1 MKRSLRICAT
11 MLAVLLLIGGAGGFS
26 STVSVRAADNGALR
40 TWAGTP
46 IVHHV
51 GGYDTAVRTLHTLV
65 YDFLAPDIGSYASD
79 ANFAYTGTPV
89 LKDARLTVPDGKTAA
104 IGSGVF
110 LGDDYALEKG
120 YVSFDLCLKN
130 GAVTL
135 GLRNAKKATVP
146 TNRGV
151 WFRFDN
157 AGFVTVTEKTSGL
170 AVQVPF
176 TTDLSSGAKTITA
189 YEDRSALR
197 LVCGE
202 SAILTVEYPDR
213 THLRVLDGTGRL
225 LGETDKSDVDEAG
238 YFTLY
243 MEALGEGSYIDNVIF
258 THVSEEKKTAEPQT
272 ETRRIDYSTWTATD
286 ALGRTTADNGTAG
299 DSNENRYVGLFYF
312 LCWVGAGQHVQDNTK
327 LYLDGGIDG
336 VKEFFASG
344 RGGEAYWAEPYFG
357 YYRNTDSWVYRK
369 HAYMLKAAGVDFIFL
384 DISNEEVFVN
394 GHMTLFDTWLRM
406 RREGIDTPQIVF
418 FCGDSPAT
426 FASHIQKLYTTVYS
440 DENWDTYKELFF
452 LWEGKP
458 LIFGNTGSL
467 NATQLRTLNKKFTVR
482 GSWAWVNQNNY
493 WPWLQE
499 YRMSRQNAVKMENGG
514 WGRSADGRLESLSVA
529 LGHHAT
535 TSKGRS
541 FANGRQPDNRLND
554 YEFSSI
560 ERAGQ
565 GLGFSAQFEAAMALI
580 GKKIPAEDPFVL
592 MITGWNEWIAG
603 CFRDTGNFCN
613 GTADYR
619 YVDNFNAEFSRDA
632 EPMRNRDGYG
642 FGDNYYYQMS
652 DYIRRFKGISATP
665 TADHQTTVDIYD
677 LGTWA
682 DIKQTYMDSIGDVE
696 HRNSISYDA
705 DFRYINGSGRN
716 DFAYA
721 QMSQDEDNLYFLVK
735 CAQDIIVDNGAN
747 WMNLYLDTDGDATNG
762 WAGFDF
768 LINRD
773 RDSFAVTVDRIS
785 GTDMQYETVG
795 GAYYA
800 VQGQYMTVRLPKQL
814 LGLSGKVAAL
824 NFKWADNSVDP
835 AAEGVKDVMGFMDL
849 GDTAPDDRFTFR
861 YLCEEYTTAPER
873 AVTFDTANRTVSL
886 PTAQAVQTGVSY
898 ETKLVDRTVNTLF
911 DMERE
916 RAGSFIDSTSLAAY
930 FQHGIGTSTSQ
941 AQIFKGKS
949 GNFLRLTGYS
959 DVRTWNDVKGSYEL
973 SVRLHM
979 VDIGNSGV
987 YIRGEMPGKLSPK
1000 NPANYNVNMC
1010 FNYFEWDW
1018 YSENGGRLFGGS
1030 SLAGSG
1036 IGIIPMKDG
1045 LDIRIKRYAPDGLTV
1060 ASAAHW
1066 FAYPDGYTLEDDTW
1080 FTLRCTDD
1088 GTTAKIFFN
1097 DVEICSILLEKPGVT
1112 YASDGTEQEY
1122 YGKATLMDPDGTVLL
1137 EVENTRLNSSGS
1149 QIALTTRSQTMEV
1162 DDLSVSYV
1170 EHIVEG
1176 GHLTSDFAAVMTEQ
1190 TFAPDDRLLKTL
1202 NMGNGFRTDADATGE
1217 TAGTESDP
1225 ESAPDTE
1232 RDAETTA
1239 ASAAKGCSSA
1249 TGGVCA
1255 VLVLI
1260 GAVPVIRCRRKDD

>member
-79 ANFAYTGTPV
+79 SNFAYTGTPV

-176 TTDLSSGAKTITA
+176 TTDLSSGAKIITA

-299 DSNENRYVGLFYF
+299 DPNENRYVGLFYF

-514 WGRSADGRLESLSVA
+514 WGRSADGRPESLSVA

-580 GKKIPAEDPFVL
+580 GKKVPAEDPFVL
-592 MITGWNEWIAG
+592 MITGWNE
-603 CFRDTGNFCN
+603 
-613 GTADYR
+613 
-619 YVDNFNAEFSRDA
+619 
-632 EPMRNRDGYG
+632 
-642 FGDNYYYQMS
+642 
-652 DYIRRFKGISATP
+652 
-665 TADHQTTVDIYD
+665 
-677 LGTWA
+677 
-682 DIKQTYMDSIGDVE
+682 
-696 HRNSISYDA
+696 
-705 DFRYINGSGRN
+705 
-716 DFAYA
+716 
-721 QMSQDEDNLYFLVK
+721 
-735 CAQDIIVDNGAN
+735 
-747 WMNLYLDTDGDATNG
+747 
-762 WAGFDF
+762 
-768 LINRD
+768 
-773 RDSFAVTVDRIS
+773 
-785 GTDMQYETVG
+785 
-795 GAYYA
+795 
-800 VQGQYMTVRLPKQL
+800 
-814 LGLSGKVAAL
+814 
-824 NFKWADNSVDP
+824 
-835 AAEGVKDVMGFMDL
+835 
-849 GDTAPDDRFTFR
+849 
-861 YLCEEYTTAPER
+861 
-873 AVTFDTANRTVSL
+873 
-886 PTAQAVQTGVSY
+886 
-898 ETKLVDRTVNTLF
+898 
-911 DMERE
+911 
-916 RAGSFIDSTSLAAY
+916 
-930 FQHGIGTSTSQ
+930 
-941 AQIFKGKS
+941 
-949 GNFLRLTGYS
+949 
-959 DVRTWNDVKGSYEL
+959 
-973 SVRLHM
+973 
-979 VDIGNSGV
+979 
-987 YIRGEMPGKLSPK
+987 
-1000 NPANYNVNMC
+1000 
-1010 FNYFEWDW
+1010 
-1018 YSENGGRLFGGS
+1018 
-1030 SLAGSG
+1030 
-1036 IGIIPMKDG
+1036 
-1045 LDIRIKRYAPDGLTV
+1045 
-1060 ASAAHW
+1060 
-1066 FAYPDGYTLEDDTW
+1066 
-1080 FTLRCTDD
+1080 
-1088 GTTAKIFFN
+1088 
-1097 DVEICSILLEKPGVT
+1097 
-1112 YASDGTEQEY
+1112 
-1122 YGKATLMDPDGTVLL
+1122 
-1137 EVENTRLNSSGS
+1137 
-1149 QIALTTRSQTMEV
+1149 
-1162 DDLSVSYV
+1162 
-1170 EHIVEG
+1170 
-1176 GHLTSDFAAVMTEQ
+1176 
-1190 TFAPDDRLLKTL
+1190 
-1202 NMGNGFRTDADATGE
+1202 
-1217 TAGTESDP
+1217 
-1225 ESAPDTE
+1225 
-1232 RDAETTA
+1232 
-1239 ASAAKGCSSA
+1239 
-1249 TGGVCA
+1249 
-1255 VLVLI
+1255 
-1260 GAVPVIRCRRKDD
+1260 